1 MKLRHALAAL
11 AGAAAIASASA
22 QEPRTAA
29 DQRMT
34 LLREQMDRI
43 RAEEDPKVRSQLID
57 QHILAMRRAMQPE
70 VSDVPMRLDM
80 MDLRMDVFELLLERI
95 LERLEDHAAGV
106 RTRR

>member
-1 MKLRHALAAL
+1 MKLRHAVAAL

-22 QEPRTAA
+22 QEPRNAP

-43 RAEEDPKVRSQLID
+43 RAEEDPKLRAQLID

-70 VSDVPMRLDM
+70 VSDVRMRLDM

-95 LERLEDHAAGV
+95 LERLEDGGV
-106 RTRR
+106 RARM